1 MKPDAVNAAHIARV
15 SAVDAL
21 VAEPIPLTGVMLVA
35 ERDGS
40 SAVAIAAYTE
50 AAPDTAAR
58 TWDATRRHSLDVRFA
73 GPDRAAVLGDVL
85 DQWLDGIDSTAGD
98 TDSAAVV
105 ELPSRDTEAVLAL
118 VHRGFVPVNVLA
130 IRTAGRPSP
139 PAETDVRIRPATPAD
154 LDVAVELNLE
164 VVRYDAPFGKVT
176 PRPETAEVL
185 RNQLTYLFGLSEPS
199 VWLAERN
206 DQVVGLVHVQLP
218 PTSAWVNRYAHAR
231 LGDVGYLACLGV
243 REGTRGRGVGG
254 ALAAHAHAVLD
265 AEVPATLLHHALP
278 NPRSTPFWYRHG
290 YRPLWT
296 AWTRRPA
303 RR

>member
-231 LGDVGYLACLGV
+231 LGDVGYLA
-243 REGTRGRGVGG
+243 
-254 ALAAHAHAVLD
+254 
-265 AEVPATLLHHALP
+265 
-278 NPRSTPFWYRHG
+278 
-290 YRPLWT
+290 
-296 AWTRRPA
+296 
-303 RR
+303 